1 MLKKW
6 FGRLFSCKTLY
17 VICFIAINLIEF
29 LKASQTGDVWYVAV
43 NCTGLVMM
51 VILFSA
57 YPLRD
62 FLTRGNVVYTLF
74 CLAAMAGVYLHWLQ
88 NIGHYNLWQ
97 RETALLNVWWLGILL
112 KYLFEKILVQKQ
124 IPLKPD
130 YVGWIWIALSVFM
143 ICSVSQKLWPLWY
156 FLMFGAFYL
165 TKYTPERGR
174 ALREGMVDGT
184 ILSFFGIQI
193 YAYGFRPYDTVRYVG
208 AYGNCNAM
216 ALYYLVVY
224 CMVLFKLH
232 QLQMKKAHK
241 GWKLFYLTGAGGL
254 LCFQLFTLCR
264 TAWLVSAVIT
274 LLYGVLVIRK
284 YWGLTWG
291 CILMRGGALAL
302 SAALTF
308 LPVYETIRWLPT
320 ILHYRIWYDG
330 EYSVDKVHSFDPPNS
345 DKYVSLEE
353 FMEEA
358 AGRILRT
365 LNGAENKPQE
375 AEGELPAERRPEEA
389 EAGNIRQE
397 GTMPQEPEAGSME
410 QKGTTPEESDS
421 EEIEQEEENLERVE
435 LVSVPWTQDESTRIR
450 LTIYKTY
457 LRDMKWFGNG
467 PGSGYYKIG
476 DTGYQSWHAQNLW
489 IQMGYTFGIPAGILS
504 IALTLA
510 ILISQIRKIRGNI
523 GGPYRVLPIFVCAI
537 FFLFG
542 LTEIVWNLGQIIM
555 FLMYFVQHPDIF
567 RD

>member
-6 FGRLFSCKTLY
+6 TLRIFSCKTLY
-17 VICFIAINLIEF
+17 VLCFIAINCIEF

-57 YPLRD
+57 YPLKD
-62 FLTRGNVVYTLF
+62 FFTRWNMIYTLF
-74 CLAAMAGVYLHWLQ
+74 CIAAMGTVYFHWRQ
-88 NIGHYNLWQ
+88 HIGQYNLWQ

-112 KYLFEKILVQKQ
+112 KYLFHKIFVQRQ
-124 IPLKPD
+124 ISFRPGCA
-130 YVGWIWIALSVFM
+130 GWIWIVLSFCM
-143 ICSVSQKLWPLWY
+143 IGSVSRKLWPLWY

-165 TKYTPERGR
+165 TKYTSEKAQ
-174 ALREGMVDGT
+174 ALREGMIDGT

-254 LCFQLFTLCR
+254 LCFQMFTLCR

-274 LLYGVLVIRK
+274 LLYGLLVIRR
-284 YWGLTWG
+284 YWKLTWPR
-291 CILMRGGALAL
+291 IMMRGGALAL
-302 SAALTF
+302 SMLLTF

-330 EYSVDKVHSFDPPNS
+330 EYSIDKVHSFDPPNS

-353 FMEEA
+353 FMEAA

-365 LNGAENKPQE
+365 ISGAGGETPETAGTENMVSDPAGGADKE
-375 AEGELPAERRPEEA
+375 ASGAPEEEDTA
-389 EAGNIRQE
+389 SGDPDE
-397 GTMPQEPEAGSME
+397 G
-410 QKGTTPEESDS
+410 
-421 EEIEQEEENLERVE
+421 LERVE
-435 LVSVPWTQDESTRIR
+435 LVSLPWTQDESTRIR
-450 LTIYKTY
+450 MTIYKTY

-476 DTGYQSWHAQNLW
+476 DTGYKSWHAQNLW

-504 IALTLA
+504 IVLTVVLLYGQGRD
-510 ILISQIRKIRGNI
+510 IRRNKDRLYIMLPFFISA
-523 GGPYRVLPIFVCAI
+523 V

-555 FLMYFVQHPDIF
+555 FLMYFVQHPGIF
-567 RD
+567 RED